1 MDHVQWPLVILS
13 AVIGLGLTVAL
24 MIGRVTPEPP
34 AHAVTAKPAGASGA
48 SGANKAG
55 ASEPRTTTMSGEM
68 DAPTANLRFAKESA
82 TTKIPVADDAP
93 TTQIP
98 AMDDAPTTLIGV
110 EEDLPT
116 TGIRVRP
123 YASYGPG
130 SARADSDG
138 NGPAGWLV
146 KGRSDTRLYYTP
158 DDPNYDTI
166 RAQVWFQDEGSA
178 KRAFFTPWRKSAKKR

>member
-1 MDHVQWPLVILS
+1 MDHLQWPLVILS

-34 AHAVTAKPAGASGA
+34 AAHAVTAKPAVQ

-55 ASEPRTTTMSGEM
+55 TAEPRPTKISVETDPPTTQ
-68 DAPTANLRFAKESA
+68 LRFAKESA
-82 TTKIPVADDAP
+82 TTKIRGADDAP
-93 TTQIP
+93 TTHIP
-98 AMDDAPTTLIGV
+98 VMDDAPTTFIPV
-110 EEDLPT
+110 EDESPT
-116 TGIRVRP
+116 TFIRVQP

>member
-1 MDHVQWPLVILS
+1 VDDSP
-13 AVIGLGLTVAL
+13 
-24 MIGRVTPEPP
+24 
-34 AHAVTAKPAGASGA
+34 
-48 SGANKAG
+48 
-55 ASEPRTTTMSGEM
+55 TTFISGE
-68 DAPTANLRFAKESA
+68 DES
-82 TTKIPVADDAP
+82 P
-93 TTQIP
+93 TTF
-98 AMDDAPTTLIGV
+98 
-110 EEDLPT
+110 
-116 TGIRVRP
+116 IRVQP

>member
-1 MDHVQWPLVILS
+1 MQWPLVILS

-34 AHAVTAKPAGASGA
+34 AAHAVTAKPAVKSGA
-48 SGANKAG
+48 DKDGSA
-55 ASEPRTTTMSGEM
+55 EPRTAKILVDT
-68 DAPTANLRFAKESA
+68 DPPTAKLRFAKDSA
-82 TTKIPVADDAP
+82 

-98 AMDDAPTTLIGV
+98 AMDDAPTTSIGV
-110 EEDLPT
+110 EDESPT
-116 TGIRVRP
+116 TYIRVQP

-146 KGRSDTRLYYTP
+146 KGRSDTRHYYTP

>member
-1 MDHVQWPLVILS
+1 MQWPLVILS

-34 AHAVTAKPAGASGA
+34 AAHAVTAKPAAKSA
-48 SGANKAG
+48 AKKAG
-55 ASEPRTTTMSGEM
+55 AAEPRTTKIAVDT
-68 DAPTANLRFAKESA
+68 DPPTTKLRFAKDSP

-93 TTQIP
+93 TTQISVLE
-98 AMDDAPTTLIGV
+98 DSPTSLASD
-110 EEDLPT
+110 EEEST
-116 TGIRVRP
+116 TFIRVRP

-130 SARADSDG
+130 SARADADG
-138 NGPAGWLV
+138 NGPAGWLM
-146 KGRSDTRLYYTP
+146 KGRTDTRLYYTP

>member
-34 AHAVTAKPAGASGA
+34 AHAVTAKPAVKSGA
-48 SGANKAG
+48 SAANKAG
-55 ASEPRTTTMSGEM
+55 TAEPRTTKISVET
-68 DAPTANLRFAKESA
+68 DPPTTKVGFAKESP
-82 TTKIPVADDAP
+82 TRNIRVAGDAP
-93 TTQIP
+93 TTHIP
-98 AMDDAPTTLIGV
+98 MMDDSPTTLIPV
-110 EEDLPT
+110 EEESPT
-116 TGIRVRP
+116 TFIRVQP

>member
-34 AHAVTAKPAGASGA
+34 AHAVTAKSAVK

-55 ASEPRTTTMSGEM
+55 TAESRTAKISGET
-68 DAPTANLRFAKESA
+68 DPATAKLRFAKESA
-82 TTKIPVADDAP
+82 TTKIRVADDAP
-93 TTQIP
+93 TTHIP
-98 AMDDAPTTLIGV
+98 VVDDAPTTFISA
-110 EEDLPT
+110 EEESPT
-116 TGIRVRP
+116 TFIRVQP

-146 KGRSDTRLYYTP
+146 KGRSDTRLFYTP
-158 DDPNYDTI
+158 DDPNYDTV

>member
-1 MDHVQWPLVILS
+1 MQWPLVILS

-34 AHAVTAKPAGASGA
+34 AAHAVTAKPAAKSGA
-48 SGANKAG
+48 SGADKAG
-55 ASEPRTTTMSGEM
+55 TAEPRTAKISVETDPPTTKV
-68 DAPTANLRFAKESA
+68 RFAKDSA
-82 TTKIPVADDAP
+82 TTKIRAADDAP
-93 TTQIP
+93 TTHIP
-98 AMDDAPTTLIGV
+98 VMDDASTTFIGV
-110 EEDLPT
+110 EDETPT
-116 TGIRVRP
+116 TFIRVQP

-146 KGRSDTRLYYTP
+146 KGRSDTRLFYTP

>member
-34 AHAVTAKPAGASGA
+34 AHAVTAKPAVKSGTSA
-48 SGANKAG
+48 ANKAS
-55 ASEPRTTTMSGEM
+55 AAEPGTTKISVGT
-68 DAPTANLRFAKESA
+68 DPPTTNVRFAKESP
-82 TTKIPVADDAP
+82 TTKIRVADDAP
-93 TTQIP
+93 TTHIP
-98 AMDDAPTTLIGV
+98 VVDGSPTTFIGV
-110 EEDLPT
+110 EEESST
-116 TGIRVRP
+116 TFIRVQP